1 MRRPETIAITCNGA
15 NLPARDARGSKLRRS
30 LDYNASPSG
39 QPNIRLELPQF
50 VRKVRYLPER
60 VLDLL
65 EIAAYVYCADR
76 SLKRGQTRAVEYS
89 GWARSLHFH
98 VRVRDFAFWSQGDVG
113 ALLSRALRFM
123 SGDAGYAF
131 TFHAGHATPATG
143 LFDSQR
149 YMPASERKQSVVL
162 FSGGLDSLA
171 GTIRR
176 LEESDADVL
185 LVSHQSQPGTIRTQ
199 QRLVRALQSSHPG
212 RISHYRFRCS
222 LKSARAEEESQ
233 RTRAFLYASIAC
245 AIMEAYGQ
253 DKLFVYENGIT
264 SINLPRREDLGN
276 ARASRTTHP
285 QTIHHLQALYSRIVE
300 RPMEIL
306 TPFSW
311 RTKADVM
318 DSLNSP
324 TGRTLI
330 SSTVSCSKTFKN
342 LGSATHCGGCSQC
355 IDRRFAAYAAGVD
368 ATDHVGLY
376 AEDLI
381 EGEIEKEART
391 GAVDYVR
398 QARQFGTWNLDH
410 FHDALVS
417 ELAEVVDFL
426 PGVSSELVAVERLW
440 QLCRRHGQ
448 QVAVGLRRMR
458 ERHDDPYLP
467 VREGSLLKVIAD
479 REYLRDPRARLVK
492 ALVGVLSASLGKMFS
507 TTRPANEADMNI
519 KVSAL
524 LDSHR
529 LRLKREHPVV
539 EFAGGHAVAD
549 HGSPNGRVL
558 VEAKYIRRG
567 TPPSKASE
575 GMAADLTKYSQDA
588 HILFVVY
595 DPDRAI
601 KEDAGFVQDFEDR
614 GRCTVL
620 IIR

>member
-15 NLPARDARGSKLRRS
+15 NVPARDARGSSLRRR
-30 LDYNASPSG
+30 LDYNASPGG
-39 QPNIRLELPQF
+39 QPNVRLELPKF
-50 VRKVRYLPER
+50 VRTVRYLPER

-76 SLKRGQTRAVEYS
+76 SLKRGQTRAVEYR
-89 GWARSLHFH
+89 GWARSLDFH
-98 VRVRDFAFWSQGDVG
+98 VGVRDFDFWRQSDVREML
-113 ALLSRALRFM
+113 ARALRFM
-123 SGDAGYAF
+123 SGDAAYTF

-143 LFDSQR
+143 LFDSRR
-149 YMPASERKQSVVL
+149 YRPSSEREQSVVL

-185 LVSHQSQPGTIRTQ
+185 LVSHQSQPGTVRTQ
-199 QRLVRALQSSHPG
+199 QRLVRALQGRYPG
-212 RISHYRFRCS
+212 RISHYRFRCN
-222 LKSARAEEESQ
+222 LRNARAEEESQ
-233 RTRAFLYASIAC
+233 RTRVFLYTSIAC

-253 DKLFVYENGIT
+253 NRFFVYENGVT
-264 SINLPRREDLGN
+264 SLNLPRREDLGN

-285 QTIHHLQALYSRIVE
+285 QTVHHLQVLYSRIVE
-300 RPMEIL
+300 RPIEIL
-306 TPFSW
+306 TPFLWS
-311 RTKADVM
+311 TKADVM
-318 DSLNSP
+318 DGLNSS
-324 TGRTLI
+324 TGHALI
-330 SSTVSCSKTFKN
+330 ASTVSCSKTFKN
-342 LGSATHCGGCSQC
+342 LGGATHCGGCLQC

-381 EGEIEKEART
+381 EGEIEKDART

-398 QARQFGTWNLDH
+398 QARLFGTWNLDH

-426 PGVSSELVAVERLW
+426 PGASSESVAVERLW
-440 QLCRRHGQ
+440 QLCRRHGH

-458 ERHDDPYLP
+458 ERHDDPYAP

-479 REYLRDPRARLVK
+479 REYLRDPTARLVE
-492 ALVGVLSASLGKMFS
+492 ALVGVLAAPLGKMFS
-507 TTRPANEADMNI
+507 TNRPTNEADMNM

-529 LRLKREHPVV
+529 LALTREHPVV

-549 HGSPNGRVL
+549 HGSQNDQVL
-558 VEAKYIRRG
+558 VEAKYIRGG
-567 TPPSKASE
+567 TTPSKASE

-595 DPDRAI
+595 DPERAI
-601 KEDAGFVQDFEDR
+601 KEDARFVQDFEGR

-620 IIR
+620 IVR